1 MVNVA
6 LYTNTLREELESLIS
21 LKGLN
26 HREVLKLSEK
36 LDKYIIMHYLKKELI
51 DDTIKTKWIKFIIER
66 LVIYIERIKI

>member
-51 DDTIKTKWIKFIIER
+51 DDTIKTK
-66 LVIYIERIKI
+66 